1 MLSPTEEIDEEYNE
15 HFIKKYNIEEQKPY
29 QAFKE
34 ICNHRSVNRLF
45 VLLNLD
51 SSRSNALGFSNKL
64 HSLLLN

>member
-34 ICNHRSVNRLF
+34 ICNHKER
-45 VLLNLD
+45 
-51 SSRSNALGFSNKL
+51 K
-64 HSLLLN
+64 